1 MQAALIQPLLE
12 QIKSKTAEF
21 TGISGSVLDFAFALF
36 IVLLFAVI
44 AEVVYHFVYNVLPR
58 VTARTKTKLDDEILK
73 ALQGPIR
80 LLVIIIG
87 LSLALHTIAF
97 SYEQFKL
104 IDQFFTVLAI
114 FIGAYFVVKIIE
126 AFSRWYMMEVAP
138 KTLSPIDDQLVPFLN
153 RIFKIFIIAIAV
165 LVALSAI
172 GYEITP
178 LIAGVGIAGVAIAL
192 AAQASLTDIFGSLN
206 IMADRPYRV
215 GDRIKFVGRE
225 DQKGDVIDIGVR
237 STRIKLEDDTIL
249 VIPNSIMSR
258 EKIINESD
266 PDPRMRV
273 SLPIPV
279 SYKADVEKVTSIL
292 LEVAGKTEG
301 VAKDPTPVA
310 LIMELGDYSMKMEL
324 RVWVEHP
331 KLWRIVPDKLYR
343 SILKRFKEEGIE
355 IPYPV
360 RIVRKAGDF
369 ELAFK

>member
-1 MQAALIQPLLE
+1 
-12 QIKSKTAEF
+12 
-21 TGISGSVLDFAFALF
+21 
-36 IVLLFAVI
+36 
-44 AEVVYHFVYNVLPR
+44 
-58 VTARTKTKLDDEILK
+58 
-73 ALQGPIR
+73 
-80 LLVIIIG
+80 
-87 LSLALHTIAF
+87 
-97 SYEQFKL
+97 
-104 IDQFFTVLAI
+104 
-114 FIGAYFVVKIIE
+114 
-126 AFSRWYMMEVAP
+126 
-138 KTLSPIDDQLVPFLN
+138 
-153 RIFKIFIIAIAV
+153 
-165 LVALSAI
+165 
-172 GYEITP
+172 
-178 LIAGVGIAGVAIAL
+178 
-192 AAQASLTDIFGSLN
+192 
-206 IMADRPYRV
+206 
-215 GDRIKFVGRE
+215 
-225 DQKGDVIDIGVR
+225 
-237 STRIKLEDDTIL
+237 
-249 VIPNSIMSR
+249 MSR